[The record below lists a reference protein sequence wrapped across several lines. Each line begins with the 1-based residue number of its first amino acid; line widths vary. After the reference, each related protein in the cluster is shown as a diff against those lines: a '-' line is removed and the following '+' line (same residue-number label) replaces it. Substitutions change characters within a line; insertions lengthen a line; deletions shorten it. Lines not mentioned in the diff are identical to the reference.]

1 MKTSTHPAAAAGGA
15 GSGAGGAGAG
25 AHHPHSNPHTH
36 AQSLPRP
43 WSTREI
49 ANRIAKDEAVAIL
62 FGAETNERIAAR
74 AAIEDLQ
81 VQCELNE
88 QSNKDKYQLLPRTKK
103 EALHEAPE
111 LLALVDIVEGVIRK
125 LHFSCLYLVDKCLV
139 KTVKPVVHTYCHEYS
154 NYLDQNCAELRK
166 SIELSMSSLVLVFH
180 GIQHM
185 IKQKDDLNEK
195 AQSLAK
201 TLEALN
207 RSIALTD
214 SSGDKAQDLDNMAI
228 IPEHIRKEVQL
239 L

>member
-1 MKTSTHPAAAAGGA
+1 MKTSTQPAAAGGA

-49 ANRIAKDEAVAIL
+49 ANRFAKDEAVAIL

-166 SIELSMSSLVLVFH
+166 SSLGFALSSS
-180 GIQHM
+180 
-185 IKQKDDLNEK
+185 NERPESSFTVSTP
-195 AQSLAK
+195 AV
-201 TLEALN
+201 TPV
-207 RSIALTD
+207 
-214 SSGDKAQDLDNMAI
+214 SSGEFGNATI
-228 IPEHIRKEVQL
+228 SSSPESES
-239 L
+239 